1 MKRGYAVVRDQA
13 GQVVMTA
20 DAAKVADALE
30 IEFQDGKV
38 KA

>member
-1 MKRGYAVVRDQA
+1 LKRGYAVVRDQA

-20 DAAKVADALE
+20 SEAKAADALE
-30 IEFQDGKV
+30 IEFRDGKI